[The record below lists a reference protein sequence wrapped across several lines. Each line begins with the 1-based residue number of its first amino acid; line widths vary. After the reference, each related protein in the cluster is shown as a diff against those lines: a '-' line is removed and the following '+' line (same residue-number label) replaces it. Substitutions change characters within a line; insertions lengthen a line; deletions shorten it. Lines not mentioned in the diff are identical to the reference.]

1 MQISMYAMSVPIF
14 VKSLGNLS
22 AILDKGEAFSA
33 AKKIDPAVLINMR
46 LAPDMFPLLS
56 QVRIACDFAKGA
68 AARLAGE
75 EPPKW
80 DDNEA
85 TFADLRARIARTIE
99 FVQGFD
105 PARFDAAAERP
116 ITVHARRARA
126 IHRPALSGACGA
138 AELLLPHDDRL
149 RHPAPRRRRTRQARF
164 RRQGLI
170 TASNVHCAARSTV
183 NCRCAARCGVPQF
196 TPADAKQRVERGAW
210 PFPASRRSPTNRSR
224 AAAGSP
230 PAAAPWTSAIRANAG
245 R

>member
-116 ITVHARRARA
+116 ITVVMRGEPVQF
-126 IHRPALSGACGA
+126 IG
-138 AELLLPHDDRL
+138 LPYLAHVVLPNFFFHMTTAYDIL
-149 RHPAPRRRRTRQARF
+149 RHA
-164 RRQGLI
+164 
-170 TASNVHCAARSTV
+170 
-183 NCRCAARCGVPQF
+183 GVELGKRDF
-196 TPADAKQRVERGAW
+196 VGKV
-210 PFPASRRSPTNRSR
+210 
-224 AAAGSP
+224 
-230 PAAAPWTSAIRANAG
+230 
-245 R
+245 